1 MFTLFSYAPELAQ
14 FCTDFKF
21 KAMTK
26 KETTEKKAMAY
37 RLFMNGEAQAD
48 IAKELGVS
56 ATTLSRWAA
65 AGHWEERLQDE
76 KTSSVELANSMMLA
90 AKKMTDA
97 IIEEIN
103 KGDYNIETITKCSDN
118 VVKMMASVE
127 RVANTVTQSKVID
140 VLTLLD
146 QWLIV
151 RSKTDR
157 NLTPQLLATINY
169 YHQEYINHIK
179 ATKGE

>member
-1 MFTLFSYAPELAQ
+1 
-14 FCTDFKF
+14 
-21 KAMTK
+21 
-26 KETTEKKAMAY
+26 
-37 RLFMNGEAQAD
+37 
-48 IAKELGVS
+48 
-56 ATTLSRWAA
+56 
-65 AGHWEERLQDE
+65 
-76 KTSSVELANSMMLA
+76 
-90 AKKMTDA
+90 MTDA

-118 VVKMMASVE
+118 VVKMMASCE
-127 RVANTVTQSKVID
+127 RVANTVTKSKVID